1 MLYAHKK
8 INNKIIFNKNNYNKY
23 YKFKNMREF
32 INNKIL

>member
-23 YKFKNMREF
+23 YKFKKYER
-32 INNKIL
+32 IYK